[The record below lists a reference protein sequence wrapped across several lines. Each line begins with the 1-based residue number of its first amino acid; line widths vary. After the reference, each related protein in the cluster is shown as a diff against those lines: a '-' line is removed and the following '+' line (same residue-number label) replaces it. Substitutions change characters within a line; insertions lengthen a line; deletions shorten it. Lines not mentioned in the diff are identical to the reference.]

1 MSDENKNPQNL
12 PIEAPNTNLTDQKAP
27 LLNPKKIVFIIFAI
41 VLFIVVSI
49 SIYLLYGR
57 PSTPPFIPS
66 EPIPTITPKATDI
79 PSPTQETGEYIITI
93 KLGETIII
101 PNTSISL
108 TYKSADIPGDN
119 CNDCVA
125 TNTLEIKN
133 GGLTKTL
140 TYSCGGFSG
149 ECTTK
154 QEAFGYQSEILEQ
167 VSKDSLKL
175 KIRKQ

>member
-12 PIEAPNTNLTDQKAP
+12 PIETTNTNAVDQKP
-27 LLNPKKIVFIIFAI
+27 SSSNSRKIILIILAI
-41 VLFIVVSI
+41 VLLIVVSV
-49 SIYLLYGR
+49 SLYALFNR
-57 PSTPPFIPS
+57 SLTPPFFPS
-66 EPIPTITPKATDI
+66 KFTPTVTPKTTDI
-79 PSPTQETGEYIITI
+79 SSPTQETGDLIISI
-93 KLGETIII
+93 KLGQTITI

-133 GGLTKTL
+133 GGLIKTL

-154 QEAFGYQSEILEQ
+154 QEAFGYQLEVLEQ
-167 VSKDSLKL
+167 ISKDSLKL
-175 KIRKQ
+175 KIKKQ